1 MMRTL
6 VHVGNGELRLKELP
20 DFVAGEDEGVLSVE
34 GSAVCIADAETLHGY
49 GPVMGTPLA
58 LGHEIVGVV
67 SQVGPKAPDTLKQ
80 FLGQRVVVDDAR
92 PCGVCEWC
100 RQGQRRYCKAPR
112 YGHIVEEPT
121 THNFGGY
128 ADAITLDRQ
137 SVLVPISPELPI
149 ELATFIVPV
158 GSGAEWLLLDCNLQP
173 GESVAV
179 LGTSRM
185 GLASCVVA
193 LHQRAREVVLYG
205 HPGGVDAIRAAKA
218 LGVTVRGEPAE
229 RAAGD
234 LYDVVVVVTETPASY
249 AARAVEMAAARG
261 RVVMAST
268 SMEPSGLIPEFIR
281 RKGLTLKGG
290 RGASEVALTQ
300 AASIVSAQREAL
312 NGKIGERYSL
322 EQAEIQIKS
331 LLQSGIARGT
341 HMVISGRP

>member
-1 MMRTL
+1 
-6 VHVGNGELRLKELP
+6 
-20 DFVAGEDEGVLSVE
+20 
-34 GSAVCIADAETLHGY
+34 
-49 GPVMGTPLA
+49 MGTPLA

-173 GESVAV
+173 GRAWRCLARVAW
-179 LGTSRM
+179 
-185 GLASCVVA
+185 ASPPVSSHFINAHGKWCYTV
-193 LHQRAREVVLYG
+193 
-205 HPGGVDAIRAAKA
+205 IRAASM
-218 LGVTVRGEPAE
+218 P
-229 RAAGD
+229 
-234 LYDVVVVVTETPASY
+234 Y
-249 AARAVEMAAARG
+249 A
-261 RVVMAST
+261 
-268 SMEPSGLIPEFIR
+268 PP
-281 RKGLTLKGG
+281 
-290 RGASEVALTQ
+290 
-300 AASIVSAQREAL
+300 
-312 NGKIGERYSL
+312 
-322 EQAEIQIKS
+322 
-331 LLQSGIARGT
+331 
-341 HMVISGRP
+341 RPWE